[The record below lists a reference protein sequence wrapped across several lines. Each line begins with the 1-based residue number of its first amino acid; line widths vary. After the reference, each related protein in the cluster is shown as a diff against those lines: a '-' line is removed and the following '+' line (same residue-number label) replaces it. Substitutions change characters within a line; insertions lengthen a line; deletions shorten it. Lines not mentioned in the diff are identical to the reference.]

1 MNSVIIFEQETLQTD
16 IQKNTEDD
24 NRILCLIVWIIVH
37 VLLNTC
43 TFVKMTGK
51 SCKFKQ
57 PLPER
62 FWNTVGI
69 LRPKKR
75 LIYVFF

>member
-16 IQKNTEDD
+16 IQKKNTEHD

-43 TFVKMTGK
+43 NFV
-51 SCKFKQ
+51 
-57 PLPER
+57 
-62 FWNTVGI
+62 
-69 LRPKKR
+69 
-75 LIYVFF
+75 